1 MSDKFERNRIAEEA
15 VTQKIKNLEDQIVH
29 GLAALEQRV
38 ARLENS
44 PGAQGAN
51 LLQRTSERV
60 DQLESILVND
70 ESDDIIV
77 ATAGDL
83 EALAT
88 QIQLSSD
95 TNYAAA
101 PAVAGLDKRIADLE
115 SRVSKAEEA
124 AKKTAKETPKTS

>member
-44 PGAQGAN
+44 PGAQGAD

-70 ESDDIIV
+70 ENDDVIV
-77 ATAGDL
+77 ATADDL

-95 TNYAAA
+95 ANYAAA
-101 PAVAGLDKRIADLE
+101 PAVVDLDKRIADLE

-124 AKKTAKETPKTS
+124 AKKAAKETPKTS